1 MTGGALLF
9 TYTSGY
15 VAPLLVA
22 ATALGLAQDPDSK
35 VLSLV
40 SYAWAGLGASFGPA
54 VLYALY
60 GKGFSARGAFW
71 GMVAGGGTVVLWGQL
86 EGGMFDLYE
95 ILPGFAL
102 SLAVL
107 YGLRN
112 REA

>member
-1 MTGGALLF
+1 M
-9 TYTSGY
+9 
-15 VAPLLVA
+15 
-22 ATALGLAQDPDSK
+22 
-35 VLSLV
+35 
-40 SYAWAGLGASFGPA
+40 
-54 VLYALY
+54 LYDLY
-60 GKGFSARGAFW
+60 GRGFSAPGAFW

-86 EGGMFDLYE
+86 EGGIFDLYE